1 MQVVN
6 KIAIDGQWLK
16 ENDIFDVIMKN
27 DISGH
32 IIRSKDSKHYNDNI
46 DNSNNINLQFTL
58 STPDLEKEI
67 IKALKY
73 KYPANT
79 FEIHNQ
85 FTVELI

>member
-1 MQVVN
+1 MQVIN
-6 KIAIDGQWLK
+6 KIAIEGQWLQ
-16 ENDIFDVIMKN
+16 ENDIFDVFMKS
-27 DISGH
+27 DTSGF
-32 IIRSKDSKHYNDNI
+32 IKRSKDSKYYNDNI
-46 DNSNNINLQFTL
+46 YDSNKTTLLFKL

>member
-46 DNSNNINLQFTL
+46 DNRNIINLPFTL